1 MSNKL
6 NVLVFSGGLGLG
18 AYHAGVY
25 EAFPLPLHWCCGS
38 SVGAIT
44 SALIAG
50 NPPEERVGALRAYW
64 GQDDAR
70 PVRHDPG
77 PSRHAFA
84 WMAALGTRLLGSEGH
99 FHPRLPA
106 GSLRFR
112 SLYDLGPT
120 RERLAQLVDFG
131 RLNGGETRVTIA
143 ATDLT
148 SGDVVLFDSTRD
160 RIRLDHILASCG
172 FLPEFE
178 PLSIDGRWL
187 GDGGLSINAPFD
199 PVLGEPTSLRLYIVD
214 LFARDGEVPA
224 SLEAASERKSDLM
237 MGNQTYQ
244 RLRLGLSAR
253 RLQWQQERQQAPDDM
268 IYLLS
273 YRPGAEEAGPEKS
286 FDFSSSAIAQ
296 RWRAGYLDMQQAD
309 HAFRSVDGIRLVRRA
324 QAQRDD

>member
-1 MSNKL
+1 MPDKL
-6 NVLVFSGGLGLG
+6 NVLVFGGGLGLG

-44 SALIAG
+44 CALIAG
-50 NPPEERVGALRAYW
+50 SPPEARVSALRAYW
-64 GQDDAR
+64 EQRAAV
-70 PVRHDPG
+70 PVHSSAG

-99 FHPRLPA
+99 FHPRLPTA
-106 GSLRFR
+106 PLRFR

-120 RERLAQLVDFG
+120 RERLARLVDFG
-131 RLNGGETRVTIA
+131 RLNGGETRTTIA
-143 ATDLT
+143 TTDLK

-160 RIRLDHILASCG
+160 RITLDHILASCG
-172 FLPEFE
+172 FLPEFA
-178 PLSIDGRWL
+178 PLEIDGRWL
-187 GDGGLSINAPFD
+187 ADGGLSINAPFD
-199 PVLGEPTSLRLYIVD
+199 PVLTEPASLRLYVIDV
-214 LFARDGEVPA
+214 FARDGEVPA

-253 RLQWQQERQQAPDDM
+253 RLRWQLEQHEMPDDT

-286 FDFSSSAIAQ
+286 FDFSRSAIAQ
-296 RWRAGYLDMQQAD
+296 RWRAGGLDMQQAD
-309 HAFRSVDGIRLVRRA
+309 RAFRESDGIRQVRRGA
-324 QAQRDD
+324 